1 MRSQLVKIL
10 RGQLL
15 WKFLIVKYGI
25 DYGKAVLVLSGENE
39 EVDRQA
45 VVYLPDFMKRKHVN
59 SAIVFCKEQVKEKT
73 NRMIGKNKHVSVEIF
88 TEDEMA
94 RLYTFYCFIKFFD
107 NIVFTNT
114 DTPKDNMLG
123 RYLKETKVNE
133 KEAVCLA
140 LYHLRCVP
148 Q

>member
-1 MRSQLVKIL
+1 MKSQLVRL
-10 RGQLL
+10 LQGYLL
-15 WKFLIVKYGI
+15 WKFLIVKHGI
-25 DYGKAVLVLSGENE
+25 DYRKVVLVMSEENA

-45 VVYLPDFMKRKHVN
+45 IINLQIFMERKHAK
-59 SAIVFCKEQVKEKT
+59 SAIVFCRNQAKEEAEQ
-73 NRMIGKNKHVSVEIF
+73 MIGKSRPVSVEVL
-88 TEDEMA
+88 TDGEMA
-94 RLYTFYCFIKFFD
+94 KLYSFYCFNKFFD

-123 RYLKETKVNE
+123 KYLKETNVNE

-140 LYHLRCVP
+140 LYHLRCIP